1 MELWVIRSYRP
12 PYGVTFSLGP
22 LVLIGLIAWF
32 TVSMFTDV
40 YHMCADTILMCYIA
54 DEEAHNGI
62 AKFASQEFKSYI
74 LEHGAV
80 VPGRRGTDAS
90 KYVHLAPVAGSQPP
104 NALSSEA
111 AAV

>member
-1 MELWVIRSYRP
+1 M
-12 PYGVTFSLGP
+12 
-22 LVLIGLIAWF
+22 IGLIAWF

-40 YHMCADTILMCYIA
+40 YHMCADTILMCYIS
-54 DEEAHNGI
+54 DEEAHDGV
-62 AKFASQEFKSYI
+62 AKYASKEFKNYI

-90 KYVHLAPVAGSQPP
+90 KYVHLTPGAVPAAPRAIE
-104 NALSSEA
+104 SEA

>member
-1 MELWVIRSYRP
+1 MPAV
-12 PYGVTFSLGP
+12 GP

-54 DEEAHNGI
+54 DEEAHDGV

-90 KYVHLAPVAGSQPP
+90 KHVHLAPAAVPQPP
-104 NALSSEA
+104 NAETSEA